1 MKDDLD
7 LTRSPVVDPDVSD
20 GYRRVAI
27 ESVPS
32 RLDSVVLELSRR
44 ANNSGLWSSM
54 STAWARPLAFSAMA
68 ILSFAVVLQFLDVEP
83 GTGRDVP
90 SGSAGEQHRDGS
102 SGDASDLAAAVE
114 STGQRLRKLDSDT
127 ESLSSNNKP
136 VESTSLN
143 PADTPGS
150 SAGRPAIQS
159 KFCSPQASNSADAW
173 WQCILALQR
182 NGDPESA
189 KSEMAL
195 LRAAYPS
202 FDTKQ

>member
-32 RLDSVVLELSRR
+32 RLDSVVLELSRQ
-44 ANNSGLWSSM
+44 ANNSGLWPSM

-90 SGSAGEQHRDGS
+90 SGSAGEQHRDG
-102 SGDASDLAAAVE
+102 
-114 STGQRLRKLDSDT
+114 
-127 ESLSSNNKP
+127 
-136 VESTSLN
+136 
-143 PADTPGS
+143 
-150 SAGRPAIQS
+150 
-159 KFCSPQASNSADAW
+159 
-173 WQCILALQR
+173 
-182 NGDPESA
+182 
-189 KSEMAL
+189 
-195 LRAAYPS
+195 
-202 FDTKQ
+202 